1 LNPYP
6 LVIIIVI
13 LVFGIAV
20 ILTQNDKTESNH
32 ETPSFDL
39 EKIREQNMINLAEL
53 PFDLRWNDNGSNVVL
68 DQKIYTWTDKV
79 YITIVAPSHN
89 FDNNSVDEIGNLNT
103 SKITI
108 STSNHLL
115 NKYKLVETGKDTGIF
130 TGEIIL
136 TGFRHNVDGNS
147 LTGIDG
153 IDTQPRTIPSI
164 NGGPTDGYLETGAN
178 DLITIMFMTSAY
190 TVITLSNVTWNI
202 GETQWLEAR
211 YPASGAGIVRVVDP
225 DMNLDPHFINSI
237 KIKVWSDFD
246 KEGIFINVTETN
258 EATGIFEGT
267 VFFNTLK
274 KSSGSRLRVLEGN
287 AIYAEYLDNT
297 LPKPYTID
305 DELSIN
311 GTAKIL
317 PRQVRGFVDVNFD
330 FQYDKNLIAN
340 LFRFKL

>member
-1 LNPYP
+1 MRFTMKYEGFVKLILYA

-20 ILTQNDKTESNH
+20 ILTQNDKTELNDK
-32 ETPSFDL
+32 TPSFDL
-39 EKIREQNMINLAEL
+39 EKIREQNMIELAEL
-53 PFDLRWNDNGSNVVL
+53 PFDLRWNDNGANVVL

-89 FDNNSVDEIGNLNT
+89 FDSNSVDEIGNLNT

-115 NKYKLVETGKDTGIF
+115 NQYKLVETGKDTGIF

-153 IDTQPRTIPSI
+153 MDTQPRTIPSI

-178 DLITIMFMTSAY
+178 DLITIMFMTRAY

-202 GETQWLEAR
+202 GEAQWLEAS

-225 DMNLDPHFINSI
+225 DMNLEPESI
-237 KIKVWSDFD
+237 DSFKIKVWSDED
-246 KEGIFINVTETN
+246 PIGINLNVTETN
-258 EATGIFEGT
+258 EATGIFEVT
-267 VFFNTLK
+267 VFFHTVK
-274 KSSGSRLRVLEGN
+274 KSSVNTLRVSEGN
-287 AIYAEYLDNT
+287 TIYAKYEDHT
-297 LPKPYTID
+297 LPEPYSMD
-305 DELSIN
+305 DKLPVN
-311 GTAKIL
+311 ATANIL
-317 PRQVRGFVDVNFD
+317 PRRVTSVVNVSFD
-330 FQYDKNLIAN
+330 S
-340 LFRFKL
+340 